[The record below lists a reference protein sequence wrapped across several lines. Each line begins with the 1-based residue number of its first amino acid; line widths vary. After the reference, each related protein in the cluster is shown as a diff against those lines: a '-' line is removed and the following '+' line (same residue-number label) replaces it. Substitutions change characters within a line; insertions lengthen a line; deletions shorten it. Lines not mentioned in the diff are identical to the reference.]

1 MSTGDILLFLRLG
14 LHLVVVLLR
23 SSPTSEG
30 DTVFE
35 DTLKIV
41 VLSHRLLLMMEQPHT
56 CERHCDA
63 ILIARHDHMVIAY

>member
-41 VLSHRLLLMMEQPHT
+41 VLSHRLLFNDGTTAHL
-56 CERHCDA
+56 
-63 ILIARHDHMVIAY
+63 